1 MFAGFVLALISALH
15 AQTASIRPSQLRTE
29 YRVNPLGIDV
39 AEPRL
44 TWQLTAVN
52 SKARDLKQTAYRIV
66 AAGDKGEMWDTGK
79 VESDQSI
86 QVVYKGK
93 PPPDG
98 ARVNWRV
105 QVWDRDGRVS
115 PWSEPASWSMGLSKW
130 DAEWIGYD
138 ESGLI
143 KNPESAYWELIK
155 AHWIWFPSGN
165 KGTLSKTFQVP
176 TDTKI
181 KNSVCIIGADNTY
194 ELTINGV
201 KTAMGGSARMPD
213 VLDVTA
219 QIRPGEN
226 VLSVDAS
233 DSRPK
238 DQGGLIVALRIKF
251 MAGPPMFVY
260 SNKDWKDAK
269 YLGPYGM
276 LPWGEAGFNNERT
289 LPARMLRR
297 EFTAEKQVKRAMA
310 YVSGLGLF
318 EMYLNGVKVGDRV
331 LSPGSTDYTRH
342 VFYVTHDVTKQIHRG
357 VNAAGLILGN
367 GRYFA
372 PRLNIPEPMVSF
384 GFPKARAQI
393 EIEYT
398 DGTTSRVITNQEWA
412 LTRDGPIRAN
422 NEFDGEEYDA
432 RKEMDGWA
440 SPGFDD
446 YHWEASRKVTPPSGK
461 LVAQM
466 AEPIRVV
473 ETLKPV
479 KVTQRAPG
487 VWVYDM
493 GQNIGGWCRV
503 RVAGPRG
510 ARITLRHAEIL
521 EAERSARA
529 TDLYILKGGG
539 PESYEPRFTYHGFRY
554 VEVRGVKPLA
564 LEGRV
569 LTSLETK

>member
-1 MFAGFVLALISALH
+1 MFAGLLLVLFAALH
-15 AQTASIRPSQLRTE
+15 AQTASIRPSQPRTE
-29 YRVNPLGIDV
+29 NRANPIGIDA

-44 TWQLTAVN
+44 SWQLTDVN
-52 SKARDLKQTAYRIV
+52 PKALGLKQTAYRIV
-66 AAGDKGEMWDTGK
+66 ATSDKGEMWDTGK
-79 VESDQSI
+79 VESDQSS

-93 PPPDG
+93 PVPDG

-115 PWSEPASWSMGLSKW
+115 PWSEPASWSMGISKW
-130 DAEWIGYD
+130 EAEWIGYD
-138 ESGLI
+138 EAGLL
-143 KNPESAYWELIK
+143 KNPDSAYWDLVK
-155 AHWIWFPSGN
+155 SHWIWVPSGN

-176 TDTKI
+176 TDIKI
-181 KNSVCIIGADNTY
+181 KNSTCIVGAETSY

-201 KTAMGGSARMPD
+201 KTAKGGSAQMPD
-213 VLDVTA
+213 VLDVTG
-219 QIRPGEN
+219 QIRSGEN

-233 DSRPK
+233 DSRPEGK
-238 DQGGLIVALRIKF
+238 GGLIVALRIDF
-251 MAGPPMFVY
+251 TSGPPMFIY
-260 SNKDWKDAK
+260 SNKDWKGAK

-276 LPWGEAGFNNERT
+276 PPWGEAGFNNERT

-318 EMYLNGVKVGDRV
+318 EMYLNGVKVGDQV

-342 VFYVTHDVTKQIHRG
+342 VFYVTHDVTKRIHRG

-367 GRYFA
+367 GRYYA
-372 PRLNIPEPMVSF
+372 PRMDIPAPMRSF
-384 GFPKARAQI
+384 GYPKTRAQI
-393 EIEYT
+393 EIEYA

-432 RKEMDGWA
+432 RKEMAGWA
-440 SPGFDD
+440 NPGFDD
-446 YHWEASRKVTPPSGK
+446 YHWEASRKVMPPSGK

-466 AEPIRVV
+466 EEPIRVV
-473 ETLKPV
+473 ETIKPV

-487 VWVYDM
+487 VWIYDM
-493 GQNIGGWCRV
+493 GQSMAGWCRV

-510 ARITLRHAEIL
+510 ARLTLRHDETL
-521 EAERSARA
+521 KAERSARA

-539 PESYEPRFTYHGFRY
+539 QESYEPRFTYRGFRY